1 MSSSHFSD
9 LTRQRDFMRLWSA
22 GSFATIC
29 SQMLMVAVGW
39 QMYDLTGSAW
49 DLDLVGRYQFA
60 PARCRWPS
68 CGRHCLRP
76 WRNATGWAGKTHRP
90 GVGRIPLIPKLAQ
103 RDRRA
108 ADVDRPA
115 KDLLLQRGE

>member
-39 QMYDLTGSAW
+39 QMYDLTGSTW
-49 DLDLVGRYQFA
+49 DLDLVGRD
-60 PARCRWPS
+60 
-68 CGRHCLRP
+68 CLRP

>member
-1 MSSSHFSD
+1 
-9 LTRQRDFMRLWSA
+9 MRLWSV
-22 GSFATIC
+22 GSFATVG

-49 DLDLVGRYQFA
+49 DLGLVGLYQFA
-60 PARCRWPS
+60 PARCWRHS
-68 CGRHCLRP
+68 CGRDCLRP

-90 GVGRIPLIPKLAQ
+90 GVGRIWLIPKLAQ

-108 ADVDRPA
+108 AAVVRPA
-115 KDLLLQRGE
+115 KDLLLQLGE